1 MIFMKQ
7 RFFFSIAILFVLTI
21 PLDATDN
28 FLNLASQDLFLQQ
41 GYPDDLMPMR
51 GENEAEDC
59 IVVNYNDGMSFIL
72 WENRVKEIRV
82 DKRYRGSI
90 FGLYMAMTPTDAST
104 TLGID
109 PKEEMSGE
117 LIFHKLD
124 TALPVKIHLFFHADK
139 LVNITI
145 SLLKN

>member
-1 MIFMKQ
+1 MKQ
-7 RFFFSIAILFVLTI
+7 RFFFSIAILFALI
-21 PLDATDN
+21 MPLGATDN

-51 GENEAEDC
+51 GESEAEDC

-72 WENRVKEIRV
+72 WENRVKEIRA

-90 FGLYMAMTPTDAST
+90 FGLYMGMTPTDART
-104 TLGID
+104 ALGID

-124 TALPVKIHLFFHADK
+124 TMLPVKIHLFFHADK
-139 LVNITI
+139 LVNIAI

>member
-7 RFFFSIAILFVLTI
+7 RFFFSIAILFALI
-21 PLDATDN
+21 MPLGATDN

-51 GENEAEDC
+51 GESEAEDC

-72 WENRVKEIRV
+72 WENRVKEIRA

-90 FGLYMAMTPTDAST
+90 FGLYMGMTPTDART
-104 TLGID
+104 ALGID

-124 TALPVKIHLFFHADK
+124 TMLPVKIHLFFHADK
-139 LVNITI
+139 LVNIAI